1 MLRKFSVRNFRCLR
15 KLEIEPLARVNLI
28 VGENNVG
35 KTALLEALFVHF
47 NPGNPEAPLRV
58 NHSRGVRGDQADI
71 WEELEWLFHGKQTT
85 ATIKLLSKNAK
96 EEKNA
101 LRIRLVEPEERLLVP
116 TETDDAEQTNA
127 DMLATVAQ
135 SSVLKLEYTD
145 HMGEVFP
152 AQAYLTVGG
161 ISASLANMPQL
172 DSVALVLKNPRFS
185 EEHANRYSDLVK
197 ARREEELL
205 PPLQALDPRIQ
216 RLELLFPANK
226 PMLYVDIGSDQLV
239 PLTYMGEG
247 LGYVLSWQL
256 AIMTANNGTVLID
269 EFENGLHYA
278 ALVDAWKA
286 VGIAA
291 RQSSVQVFATT
302 HSWEC
307 VLAAHRA
314 FAESDEDDFRLHRLE
329 RRDGEV
335 VALTYDQEQ
344 LDTAIEF
351 NFEVR

>member
-35 KTALLEALFVHF
+35 KTALLEALYLHF
-47 NPGNPEAPLRV
+47 KPDTPEAPWNV
-58 NHSRGVRGDQADI
+58 NHSRGVRGNLADS
-71 WEELEWLFHGKQTT
+71 WQELVWLFYAKQS
-85 ATIKLLSKNAK
+85 AASIELISKNSQ
-96 EEKNA
+96 EKNNA

-116 TETDDAEQTNA
+116 TETDGAEQTNV
-127 DMLATVAQ
+127 DMLAAVAQ

-145 HMGEVFP
+145 HTGKDCTS
-152 AQAYLTVGG
+152 QAHLVPGG
-161 ISASLANMPQL
+161 ISSSSFNNPP
-172 DSVALVLKNPRFS
+172 SSNVALVLKNPRFS
-185 EEHANRYSDLVK
+185 EEHAQRYSALVE
-197 ARREEELL
+197 AGREEELL
-205 PPLQALDPRIQ
+205 PSLQALDPRIR
-216 RLELLFPANK
+216 RLELLYPANK
-226 PMLYVDIGSDQLV
+226 PMLYVDIGQLV
-239 PLTYMGEG
+239 PLLYMGEG

-256 AIMTANNGTVLID
+256 AVMTAKDGTVLID
-269 EFENGLHYA
+269 EFENGLHYSA
-278 ALVDAWKA
+278 QVDAWKA
-286 VGIAA
+286 VGAAA
-291 RQSSVQVFATT
+291 RQSNVQIFATT

-314 FAESDEDDFRLHRLE
+314 FVESDEDDFRLHRLE

>member
-15 KLEIEPLARVNLI
+15 ELDIEPLARVNLI
-28 VGENNVG
+28 VGQNNVG
-35 KTALLEALFVHF
+35 KTALLEALFLHL
-47 NPGNPEAPLRV
+47 NPARPEASLGV
-58 NHSRGVRGDQADI
+58 NHSRGARGNDAET
-71 WEELEWLFHGKQTT
+71 WEELEWLFHAKQT
-85 ATIKLLSKNAK
+85 AADIELLSVNDQ
-96 EEKNA
+96 EEECA
-101 LRIRLVEPEERLLVP
+101 LRIRLAEPTERLLLIPESDGDRQV
-116 TETDDAEQTNA
+116 DADLQRS
-127 DMLATVAQ
+127 VVH
-135 SSVLKLEYTD
+135 SSVLTLEYTD
-145 HMGEVFP
+145 HTGQVFP

-161 ISASLANMPQL
+161 ISASSANMPEL
-172 DSVALVLKNPRFS
+172 DRVALVLKNPRFS
-185 EEHANRYSDLVK
+185 EEHAKRYSDLVE

-205 PPLQALDPRIQ
+205 PPLRALDPRIR
-216 RLELLFPANK
+216 RLELLYRANK
-226 PMLYVDIGSDQLV
+226 PMLYADIGNGQLV
-239 PLTYMGEG
+239 PLLYMGEG

-256 AIMTANNGTVLID
+256 AVMTAKDGTVLID

-291 RQSSVQVFATT
+291 RNSNVQVFATT
-302 HSWEC
+302 HSWEG

>member
-15 KLEIEPLARVNLI
+15 DFDIEPLARVNLI

-35 KTALLEALFVHF
+35 KTALLEALFIHF
-47 NPGNPEAPLRV
+47 NPGNPEAPLGV
-58 NHSRGVRGDQADI
+58 NHSQGVRGNQADI
-71 WEELEWLFHGKQTT
+71 WDELEWLFHGKQTT

-96 EEKNA
+96 DEENA
-101 LRIRLVEPEERLLVP
+101 LCIRLVEPGERLLVP
-116 TETDDAEQTNA
+116 TESDDAEQTNA

-145 HMGEVFP
+145 HMGEKYASHAHLVP
-152 AQAYLTVGG
+152 GG
-161 ISASLANMPQL
+161 ISSSSFNNPP
-172 DSVALVLKNPRFS
+172 SSNVVLVLKNPRFS
-185 EEHANRYSDLVK
+185 EEHAQRYSDLVE
-197 ARREEELL
+197 AGREEELL
-205 PPLQALDPRIQ
+205 PSMRALDPRIR
-216 RLELLFPANK
+216 RLELLYRANR
-226 PMLYVDIGSDQLV
+226 PMLYVDIGQLV
-239 PLTYMGEG
+239 PLVYMGEG

-256 AIMTANNGTVLID
+256 AIMTAKGGTVLID